1 MTYRTITCFALI
13 SLLITG
19 CTPQAKGPTD
29 KEQWTARQIPAPKEP
44 PAPPPVRAERLD
56 PALQAAARKE
66 LETAL
71 ASSDPLIRANAIEAL
86 QNGEGARAKGHYLS
100 GLKSNDPPVRFASA
114 MAIGQLRITEAADH
128 LRRMI
133 NDSDPLVGIGVRYAL
148 HRLGET
154 QYTKDLQQTA
164 RDPSRDLRGA
174 TAVVLGML
182 GEPTA
187 ARILRPM
194 LRDPEDGVRIQAA
207 EALWRLGQEDG
218 LKSLVAA
225 SASGYVDLQCVAL
238 LGLAAP
244 RDRRVLGHVR
254 AGLTADF
261 PEAQLVAARAAG
273 QLGSDMGYAVA
284 ADLVKSADP
293 RQRMLAAMALGA
305 IGRSDAQTML
315 GGLLREKDAPV
326 VRLAAAQAILQLQGA
341 PTAAGNERLLSY
353 PD

>member
-1 MTYRTITCFALI
+1 MIHRLLPTFALLTI
-13 SLLITG
+13 LLTG
-19 CTPQAKGPTD
+19 CTPQANNPTGRE
-29 KEQWTARQIPAPKEP
+29 KWAARQIPAPKEP
-44 PAPPPVRAERLD
+44 PIPPAVRFERIDPV
-56 PALQAAARKE
+56 LQSAAHKE
-66 LETAL
+66 LESAL
-71 ASSDPLIRANAIEAL
+71 TSSDPLLRGNAIEAL
-86 QNGEGARAKGHYLS
+86 QNGEGMRAKAYFLS

-114 MAIGQLRITEAADH
+114 MAIGQLRIADAGAD

-133 NDSDPLVGIGVRYAL
+133 NDSDPLVSVGVRYAL

-154 QYTKDLQQTA
+154 QYTRDLQETA
-164 RDPSRDLRGA
+164 RDPSRDVRGA

-187 ARILRPM
+187 TRILRPM

-225 SASGYVDLQCVAL
+225 SASGYVDLQCVAM

-254 AGLTADF
+254 SGLTADF

-273 QLGSDMGYAVA
+273 MLGSDMGYAVA
-284 ADLVKSADP
+284 AGFVRSADP

-305 IGRSDAQTML
+305 IGRADAQSML
-315 GGLLREKDAPV
+315 SELLKDKDAPV
-326 VRLAAAQAILQLQGA
+326 VRLAAAQALLQLQTSA
-341 PTAAGNERLLSY
+341 TAAGN
-353 PD
+353 